1 MLNYNKIHA
10 FSYSLDTKAVS
21 KTYTEVLAIFYNI
34 THHQF
39 QFHNFFSRAMRLVT
53 HLVKVPIECESFNQ
67 VLLCVYLDLPI
78 TRLAFF
84 RILYSSALQSKILVF
99 PGQECPGGF
108 KIKIIMTL

>member
-10 FSYSLDTKAVS
+10 FSYSLDTKAIS

-67 VLLCVYLDLPI
+67 VFCASTLTFQSQGLLSSEYS
-78 TRLAFF
+78 
-84 RILYSSALQSKILVF
+84 ILQPCKVKSLFSQVKSAQGVLRSK
-99 PGQECPGGF
+99 
-108 KIKIIMTL
+108 

>member
-34 THHQF
+34 THHQLH
-39 QFHNFFSRAMRLVT
+39 FHNFFSRAMRLVT

-99 PGQECPGGF
+99 PGQGCPGGF